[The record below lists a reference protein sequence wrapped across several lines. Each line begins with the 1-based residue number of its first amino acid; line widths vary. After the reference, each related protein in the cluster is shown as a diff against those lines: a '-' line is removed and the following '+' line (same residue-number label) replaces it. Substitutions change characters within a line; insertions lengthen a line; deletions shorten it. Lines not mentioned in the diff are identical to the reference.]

1 MRLHLTGVQLL
12 PFPPPFVPP
21 EVEYS
26 LTEFGKTLIPV
37 ISALGNWG
45 DEHQLL
51 SNNHFSMLTLPEIIG
66 QELLQVLSLKFQKV
80 P

>member
-12 PFPPPFVPP
+12 PFTPPFVPP

-45 DEHQLL
+45 
-51 SNNHFSMLTLPEIIG
+51 G
-66 QELLQVLSLKFQKV
+66 
-80 P
+80 